1 MSKVSS
7 LVVGLVSGA
16 AMFGA
21 IQYASGNDLSG
32 SSLRGTLTER
42 DTAIPS
48 PFAAVTPAVNRTA
61 KTDRDSAPANLDQG
75 RTLSFQVYGLTD
87 TSVLLRLAGTAPKS
101 GSEKVQPEK
110 PASTKAIPIDNK
122 PRKATVACEPPVSM
136 LTEVAR
142 SLQPGRCVT

>member
-7 LVVGLVSGA
+7 LALGVVIGA

-48 PFAAVTPAVNRTA
+48 PLGTPAVNRTA
-61 KTDRDSAPANLDQG
+61 KGDRDTAQAKLDQG
-75 RTLSFQVYGLTD
+75 QTLSFQVHGLTD
-87 TSVLLRLAGTAPKS
+87 MSVLLRLAGPTPKA
-101 GSEKVQPEK
+101 QPDK
-110 PASTKAIPIDNK
+110 PASTKAIPIDSK

>member
-7 LVVGLVSGA
+7 LVLGVVSGA

-42 DTAIPS
+42 DTAIP
-48 PFAAVTPAVNRTA
+48 AASFTPAVNRTA
-61 KTDRDSAPANLDQG
+61 KGDRDTTPAKLDPGQ
-75 RTLSFQVYGLTD
+75 TLSFQVHGLTD
-87 TSVLLRLAGTAPKS
+87 TSVLLRLAGPAPAPKA
-101 GSEKVQPEK
+101 QPDK
-110 PASTKAIPIDNK
+110 PASTKAIPIDSK
-122 PRKATVACEPPVSM
+122 PRKATVACEPPVSL

>member
-7 LVVGLVSGA
+7 LVVGVVSGA

-32 SSLRGTLTER
+32 SSLRGTLTDR
-42 DTAIPS
+42 DTAIS
-48 PFAAVTPAVNRTA
+48 TASFTPAVNRIA
-61 KTDRDSAPANLDQG
+61 KGDRDTTPAKLDAGQ
-75 RTLSFQVYGLTD
+75 TLSFQVHGLTD
-87 TSVLLRLAGTAPKS
+87 MSVLLRLAGPAPAPK
-101 GSEKVQPEK
+101 VQET
-110 PASTKAIPIDNK
+110 PASTKATPPADIK

>member
-1 MSKVSS
+1 MSKMSS
-7 LVVGLVSGA
+7 LVLGLVSGA

-32 SSLRGTLTER
+32 SSLRGTLTDR
-42 DTAIPS
+42 DTAIPTAS
-48 PFAAVTPAVNRTA
+48 FTPAVNRTA
-61 KTDRDSAPANLDQG
+61 KGDRDTTPAKLDAGQ
-75 RTLSFQVYGLTD
+75 TLSFQVHGLTD
-87 TSVLLRLAGTAPKS
+87 TSVLLRLAGPAPK
-101 GSEKVQPEK
+101 VQQDK
-110 PASTKAIPIDNK
+110 PASTNAIPIDTK

>member
-7 LVVGLVSGA
+7 LVVGVVSGA

-42 DTAIPS
+42 DTAISTASFS
-48 PFAAVTPAVNRTA
+48 PTVNRTA
-61 KTDRDSAPANLDQG
+61 KGDRDTTPAKLDAGQ
-75 RTLSFQVYGLTD
+75 TLSFHVHGLTD
-87 TSVLLRLAGTAPKS
+87 TSVLLRLAGPTPKA
-101 GSEKVQPEK
+101 QPDK
-110 PASTKAIPIDNK
+110 PATTRAIPPTDIK
-122 PRKATVACEPPVSM
+122 PRKATVACEQPVSM

>member
-7 LVVGLVSGA
+7 LVLGLVSGA

-32 SSLRGTLTER
+32 SNLRGTLTER
-42 DTAIPS
+42 DTAIAAT
-48 PFAAVTPAVNRTA
+48 PFAPTVNRTA
-61 KTDRDSAPANLDQG
+61 KGDRDTTLAKLDQG
-75 RTLSFQVYGLTD
+75 QTLSFHVHGLTD
-87 TSVLLRLAGTAPKS
+87 TSVLLRLAGPAPKAQQD
-101 GSEKVQPEK
+101 KPE
-110 PASTKAIPIDNK
+110 STKAIPIDTK
-122 PRKATVACEPPVSM
+122 LRKTTVACEPPVSL

>member
-7 LVVGLVSGA
+7 LVVGVVSGA

-42 DTAIPS
+42 DTAISTPS
-48 PFAAVTPAVNRTA
+48 FSPAVNRTA
-61 KTDRDSAPANLDQG
+61 KGDRDTTPDKLDAGQ
-75 RTLSFQVYGLTD
+75 TLSFQVHGLTD
-87 TSVLLRLAGTAPKS
+87 TSVLLRLAGPAPKA
-101 GSEKVQPEK
+101 QQDK
-110 PASTKAIPIDNK
+110 PASTKAIPPADLK

>member
-7 LVVGLVSGA
+7 LVLGVVSGA

-42 DTAIPS
+42 DTAIS
-48 PFAAVTPAVNRTA
+48 TAAFAPAVNRSA
-61 KTDRDSAPANLDQG
+61 KGDRDTTPAKLDAGQ
-75 RTLSFQVYGLTD
+75 TLSFQVHGLTD
-87 TSVLLRLAGTAPKS
+87 TSVLLRLAGPAPK
-101 GSEKVQPEK
+101 VQTDK
-110 PASTKAIPIDNK
+110 PASTKAIPIDAK
-122 PRKATVACEPPVSM
+122 PRRATVACEPPVSM

>member
-1 MSKVSS
+1 
-7 LVVGLVSGA
+7 
-16 AMFGA
+16 MFGA

-42 DTAIPS
+42 DTAIP
-48 PFAAVTPAVNRTA
+48 AASFTPAVNRTA
-61 KTDRDSAPANLDQG
+61 KGDRDTTPAKLDAGQ
-75 RTLSFQVYGLTD
+75 TLSFQVHGLTD
-87 TSVLLRLAGTAPKS
+87 TSVLLRLAGPAPKA
-101 GSEKVQPEK
+101 QQDK
-110 PASTKAIPIDNK
+110 PASTKAIPIDPK

>member
-7 LVVGLVSGA
+7 LVLGVVSGA

-42 DTAIPS
+42 DTAVSDIPVS
-48 PFAAVTPAVNRTA
+48 PAVNRST
-61 KTDRDSAPANLDQG
+61 KGDRDMTPAKLDAGQ
-75 RTLSFQVYGLTD
+75 TLSFQVHGLTD
-87 TSVLLRLAGTAPKS
+87 TSVLLRLAGPAPKA
-101 GSEKVQPEK
+101 QPDK
-110 PASTKAIPIDNK
+110 PASTKAIPTDTK
-122 PRKATVACEPPVSM
+122 PRKVTVACEPPVSM